1 MSIFS
6 KLFKKNSDETPK
18 AGGIEDFMTLIRVYF
33 QAALAADLGIS
44 NLAALPD
51 LRVFKTT
58 LHVPTV
64 NNKLGVGER
73 SKCKKMLKD
82 IYNLDDDFFKE
93 IDKSIR
99 KRCRKL
105 QDVQPYMIQF
115 QGFSQDLMML
125 MGNLMKYK
133 LRLPGFMKKAMY
145 AMTEKTVG
153 QIFTKND
160 FTDPGVIKTVL
171 QVREYARRLE
181 FSQAWITRFVYTV
194 VMLAKKE
201 SKTQDNATNGKK

>member
-1 MSIFS
+1 MRASLKNKVNIQMSIFS

-181 FSQAWITRFVYTV
+181 FSQA
-194 VMLAKKE
+194 
-201 SKTQDNATNGKK
+201 